1 MVPLDVTPDV
11 AQMLAQCGSAR
22 ELFDLARDCA
32 RDAEAVRRHL
42 AQMEARE
49 GVRGMDYS
57 KPNIT
62 STATST
68 GFPATEARLDYE
80 AAKSQQVELDEG
92 VMDSACAVLWGED
105 MRGGAA
111 ALTSETH
118 AQVVWWH
125 WLALAPWP
133 EVAQRVGYS
142 DRQCQRMAQE
152 LFDVVDGIGISRTLA
167 GMGVAED

>member
-1 MVPLDVTPDV
+1 MDVTPDV
-11 AQMLAQCGSAR
+11 AQMLCQCGSAR

-80 AAKSQQVELDEG
+80 RAKAAQVELDEG
-92 VMDSACAVLWGED
+92 VMDAACAVLWGED

-142 DRQCQRMAQE
+142 ERRCQQMAAE
-152 LFDVVDGIGISRTLA
+152 LFETVDGVGVGNALA
-167 GMGVAED
+167 GVGIATD

>member
-1 MVPLDVTPDV
+1 
-11 AQMLAQCGSAR
+11 MLCQCGSAR

-57 KPNIT
+57 KPNIQ
-62 STATST
+62 STTTST
-68 GFPATEARLDYE
+68 GFPATEARMDYE
-80 AAKSQQVELDEG
+80 RAKQRQVELDEG
-92 VMDSACAVLWGED
+92 VMDAACAVLWGDD

-125 WLALAPWP
+125 WLALAPWNT
-133 EVAQRVGYS
+133 VAEQVS
-142 DRQCQRMAQE
+142 LSERQCQRMAQE
-152 LFDVVDGIGISRTLA
+152 IFETIDGVGIDHAMA
-167 GMGVAED
+167 GIGVAEG